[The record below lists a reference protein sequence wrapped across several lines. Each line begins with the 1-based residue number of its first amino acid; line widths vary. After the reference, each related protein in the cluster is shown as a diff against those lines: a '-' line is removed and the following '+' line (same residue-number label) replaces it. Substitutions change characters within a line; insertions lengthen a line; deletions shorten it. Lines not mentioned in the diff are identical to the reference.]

1 MPDEKSYQDLIQI
14 FNSAKNKA
22 DSFREIPDERFFMKP
37 APDQWSVDDIC
48 RHLILF
54 NTKYISSIEK
64 AAKTFPVMSESK
76 ELFEASYL
84 IRLSARYL
92 EPPYKM
98 KIKTIKPFRPEPGS
112 SKPDKSES
120 VSRLEKTQE
129 ALIDLLNDFREN
141 RIDLEKTR
149 GKNPVFSLIKMSV
162 IDFIVLLDA
171 HQRRHFWQLEQT
183 LEKIQHS

>member
-1 MPDEKSYQDLIQI
+1 MPDEKNYQNLIQL

-22 DSFREIPDERFFMKP
+22 DSFHKIPDKLFFMKP
-37 APDQWSVDDIC
+37 AHDKWSADDIC
-48 RHLILF
+48 KHLILF

-64 AAKTFPVMSESK
+64 AAKTVPVMSESK
-76 ELFEASYL
+76 ELFKASFL

-98 KIKTIKPFRPEPGS
+98 KIKTIKPFRPEQGS
-112 SKPDKSES
+112 SEPVKSES
-120 VSRLEKTQE
+120 VSQLEKTQV
-129 ALIDLLNDFREN
+129 AMIDLLNGLREN

-149 GKNPVFSLIKMSV
+149 GKNPVFSLIKMSI

-183 LEKIQHS
+183 LEKIQSS